1 MADTVTHH
9 RILDQIHDSYIRKNT
24 DYGNSFSQLYAEFGL
39 LSTVI
44 RLSDKLGRLKTLTQ
58 QEALVKDESIRD
70 TLMDLANYAV
80 MTVME
85 LDNRVNKG

>member
-1 MADTVTHH
+1 MPDTSTHH
-9 RILDQIHDSYIRKNT
+9 RILAEIHDSYIRKDT
-24 DYGNSFSQLYAEFGL
+24 DYGSSFAQMFAEFGL

-85 LDNRVNKG
+85 LDNRINKG